1 MNAPTQNTTE
11 TTSTASGANPE
22 SGKRRYLLTIVTVLL
37 LVAGIAY
44 AIYWSM
50 FSRNFESTEDAYA
63 AGNVVQITPQIAG
76 TVLAIHADDTELV
89 SAGKTLV
96 EFDKTD
102 AKVALEQAEAQLAQ
116 TVREVSVLF
125 ANNSSLQAG
134 IALRSSEV
142 ERTKADLARRQEL
155 RGTGAVSQE
164 EIEHAR
170 NSVKAAEAAL
180 LTAREQLNA
189 NHALTSNTNVAQ
201 HPSVLRA
208 AAKVREASLALSRA
222 TLPAPLSGYVAKR
235 SVQVGQRVAPGA
247 PLMSIVALNSL
258 WVDANFK
265 EVQLAHM
272 RVGQDVVLQSDLY
285 GSDVEFHGKVLGMSA
300 GTGSAFALLP
310 AQNASGNWIKVVQR
324 VPVRISLDAKE
335 LEAHPLRIGVSMH
348 AKVNIAQQQG
358 APVAATPALRSTPA
372 YQTAVFEQGSQDA
385 DKKIAQIIH
394 ANLSSASASAAAA
407 ASASLK
413 KLAQANVAATKA
425 Q

>member
-1 MNAPTQNTTE
+1 
-11 TTSTASGANPE
+11 
-22 SGKRRYLLTIVTVLL
+22 
-37 LVAGIAY
+37 
-44 AIYWSM
+44 
-50 FSRNFESTEDAYA
+50 
-63 AGNVVQITPQIAG
+63 
-76 TVLAIHADDTELV
+76 
-89 SAGKTLV
+89 
-96 EFDKTD
+96 
-102 AKVALEQAEAQLAQ
+102 
-116 TVREVSVLF
+116 
-125 ANNSSLQAG
+125 
-134 IALRSSEV
+134 
-142 ERTKADLARRQEL
+142 
-155 RGTGAVSQE
+155 
-164 EIEHAR
+164 
-170 NSVKAAEAAL
+170 L